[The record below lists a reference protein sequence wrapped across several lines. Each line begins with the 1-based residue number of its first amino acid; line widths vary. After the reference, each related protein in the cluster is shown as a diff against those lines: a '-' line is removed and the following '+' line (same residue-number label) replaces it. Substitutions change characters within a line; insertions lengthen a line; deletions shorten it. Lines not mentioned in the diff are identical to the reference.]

1 MTGPGGPGR
10 HRGRG
15 GGPQVVGPAQG
26 LHGVDEPGGHV
37 DAEAPLAGA
46 VVVGEGVV
54 VVVPTLT
61 QGQQGHKP
69 AKEIR

>member
-1 MTGPGGPGR
+1 MAGPGRPGR
-10 HRGRG
+10 HRGGG

-54 VVVPTLT
+54 VVVPPFAH
-61 QGQQGHKP
+61 GQQGHKS
-69 AKEIR
+69 A